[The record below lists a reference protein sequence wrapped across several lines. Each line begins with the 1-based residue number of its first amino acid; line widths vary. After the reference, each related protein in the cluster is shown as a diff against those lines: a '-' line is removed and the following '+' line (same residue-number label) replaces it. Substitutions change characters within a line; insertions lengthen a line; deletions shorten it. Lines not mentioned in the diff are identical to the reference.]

1 MARGISAGV
10 ETAIE
15 SDLVRVAILCDLNF
29 SSPIYLWTG
38 IGTKTHDSKDYLGVG
53 DFLSVNTIQESQD
66 LSAKGIALN
75 LSGLSG
81 NAILTKALSEEY
93 QGKTVSIKL
102 ACIDASGNI
111 ISNPVIIFDGFMDV
125 MSIQES
131 GSTSTITLSVESKL
145 IQLGRS
151 NVRRYNMQD
160 QRAEYPNDAGFDY
173 VTVIAEKDTVWGGD
187 TNNTAQ
193 QQRIR

>member
-1 MARGISAGV
+1 MARGIDSSV

-15 SDLVRVAILCDLNF
+15 SDLVRVALFCDLNF

-38 IGTKTHDSKDYLGVG
+38 LGTRTYNSNDYLGVG
-53 DFLSVNTIQESQD
+53 DLLGVAAIEESQD
-66 LSAKGIALN
+66 LAAKGIVLN
-75 LSGLSG
+75 LSGLNG
-81 NAILTKALSEEY
+81 TTILNKALAEEY

-102 ACIDASGNI
+102 ACLDSSGNI
-111 ISNPVIIFDGFMDV
+111 IGNPVIIFDGFMDV

-131 GSTSTITLSVESKL
+131 GSTSVISLAVESKL

-160 QRAEYPNDAGFDY
+160 QKADHPNDKGFDF
-173 VTVIAEKDTVWGGD
+173 VTAIAEKDTVWGGD
-187 TNNTAQ
+187 TENTAS
-193 QQRIR
+193 QQRAY